1 VIAPIGVRPANYQNG
16 VSQHQMKNPSAASAF
31 NFNPQQS
38 SMELSGGAAS
48 AQFTSSNANTG
59 APPGQPSQQSVFP
72 STMQQLSTTD
82 PASKQQQ
89 ASASGNSGPFQ
100 SSWSTWGVDQTVPS
114 NISDI
119 FGQGRS
125 FGPLGSDFGGNRAST
140 NNGSGG
146 PGFFS

>member
-1 VIAPIGVRPANYQNG
+1 
-16 VSQHQMKNPSAASAF
+16 M
-31 NFNPQQS
+31 
-38 SMELSGGAAS
+38 
-48 AQFTSSNANTG
+48 
-59 APPGQPSQQSVFP
+59 QPSQQSVFP

-82 PASKQQQ
+82 PASKSGAQ
-89 ASASGNSGPFQ
+89 ASPSGSSGPFQ
-100 SSWSTWGVDQTVPS
+100 TSWSTWGVDQTVPS

-125 FGPLGSDFGGNRAST
+125 FGPLGSDFGNRAST